1 MYVSARKITAANG
14 RMEDATAFATMLTQR
29 INEKLGSDLG
39 LAVEVGGDPNVLW
52 LNGRWDSLG
61 DFQKFNEG
69 FYADPQLVAAAAITD
84 SVASVTSDQINRMH
98 RAPGDRNAYAVVSRG
113 RIQME
118 NFVSAMAFIEELAE
132 LATSVGGV
140 ETGIALPVTGD
151 RYEAIFVQFAASMQ
165 ELQDLD
171 EKLFASEDY
180 LAMFAKASQYM
191 ESRFDSVF
199 AQRII

>member
-52 LNGRWDSLG
+52 LNGRWESLG
-61 DFQKFNEG
+61 DFQKFNEA
-69 FYADPQLVAAAAITD
+69 FYADPQLVAAAAVTD

-98 RAPGDRNAYAVVSRG
+98 RAPGDRNAYAVLSRG

-118 NFVSAMAFIEELAE
+118 NFVSAMAFMEELAE

>member
-1 MYVSARKITAANG
+1 MYVTGRKITAANG

-84 SVASVTSDQINRMH
+84 SVASITSDQINRMH

-118 NFVSAMAFIEELAE
+118 NFVSAMAFMEELAE

>member
-118 NFVSAMAFIEELAE
+118 NFISAMAFMEELAE

-140 ETGIALPVTGD
+140 ETGIALPVPGD

>member
-84 SVASVTSDQINRMH
+84 SVASITSDQINRMH

-118 NFVSAMAFIEELAE
+118 NFVSAMAFMEELAE

-180 LAMFAKASQYM
+180 LAMFAKASQFM

>member
-39 LAVEVGGDPNVLW
+39 LAIEVGGDPNVLW
-52 LNGRWDSLG
+52 LNGRWESLG
-61 DFQKFNEG
+61 DFQKFNEA

-98 RAPGDRNAYAVVSRG
+98 RAPGDRNAYAVLSRG

-118 NFVSAMAFIEELAE
+118 NFVSAMAFMDELAE
-132 LATSVGGV
+132 LASSVGGV

-151 RYEAIFVQFAASMQ
+151 RYEAIFVQFASSMQ
-165 ELQDLD
+165 ELQELD

-199 AQRII
+199 VQRII

>member
-14 RMEDATAFATMLTQR
+14 RMEDATAFATMLTER

-52 LNGRWDSLG
+52 LNGRWESLG
-61 DFQKFNEG
+61 NFQKFNEA

-84 SVASVTSDQINRMH
+84 SVAAVTSDQINRMH

-118 NFVSAMAFIEELAE
+118 NFVSAMAFMDELAE
-132 LATSVGGV
+132 LATSVGGI

-151 RYEAIFVQFAASMQ
+151 RYEAIFVQFASSMQ

>member
-52 LNGRWDSLG
+52 LNGRWESLG
-61 DFQKFNEG
+61 DFQKFNEA
-69 FYADPQLVAAAAITD
+69 FYADPQLVAAAAVTD

-118 NFVSAMAFIEELAE
+118 NFVSAMAFMEELAE

>member
-84 SVASVTSDQINRMH
+84 SVASITSDQINRMH

-118 NFVSAMAFIEELAE
+118 NFVSAMAFMEELAE

-140 ETGIALPVTGD
+140 GTGIALPVTGD

>member
-1 MYVSARKITAANG
+1 MYVSAKKITAANG

-84 SVASVTSDQINRMH
+84 SVASITSDQINRMH

-118 NFVSAMAFIEELAE
+118 NFVSAMAFMEELAE

>member
-69 FYADPQLVAAAAITD
+69 FYADPQLVAAAAITG
-84 SVASVTSDQINRMH
+84 SVASITSDQINRMH

-118 NFVSAMAFIEELAE
+118 NFVSAMAFMEELAE

>member
-52 LNGRWDSLG
+52 LNGRWESLG
-61 DFQKFNEG
+61 DFQRFNEA
-69 FYADPQLVAAAAITD
+69 FYADPQLVAAAAVTD

-98 RAPGDRNAYAVVSRG
+98 RAPGDRNAYAVLSRG

-118 NFVSAMAFIEELAE
+118 NFVSAMAFMEELAE

>member
-84 SVASVTSDQINRMH
+84 SVASITSDQINRMH
-98 RAPGDRNAYAVVSRG
+98 RAPGDRNAFY
-113 RIQME
+113 
-118 NFVSAMAFIEELAE
+118 
-132 LATSVGGV
+132 
-140 ETGIALPVTGD
+140 
-151 RYEAIFVQFAASMQ
+151 
-165 ELQDLD
+165 
-171 EKLFASEDY
+171 
-180 LAMFAKASQYM
+180 
-191 ESRFDSVF
+191 
-199 AQRII
+199 

>member
-52 LNGRWDSLG
+52 LNGRWESLG
-61 DFQKFNEG
+61 DFQRFNEA
-69 FYADPQLVAAAAITD
+69 FYADPQLVAAAAVTD

-98 RAPGDRNAYAVVSRG
+98 RAPGDRNAYAVLSRG

-118 NFVSAMAFIEELAE
+118 NFVSAMAFMEELAE

-140 ETGIALPVTGD
+140 GTCIALPVTGD

>member
-1 MYVSARKITAANG
+1 MYVSARKITATNG

-84 SVASVTSDQINRMH
+84 SVASITSDQINRMH

-118 NFVSAMAFIEELAE
+118 NFVSAMAFMDELAE

>member
-84 SVASVTSDQINRMH
+84 SVASITSDQINRMH

-118 NFVSAMAFIEELAE
+118 NFVSAMAFMEELAE

>member
-1 MYVSARKITAANG
+1 MEKISHFIDGKIYSVPSSRT
-14 RMEDATAFATMLTQR
+14 
-29 INEKLGSDLG
+29 GSVFNPAIGQQIAEVELASKDTVK
-39 LAVEVGGDPNVLW
+39 LAVNSASKAYLKWSKTTPISRSRILEKYK
-52 LNGRWDSLG
+52 SL
-61 DFQKFNEG
+61 
-69 FYADPQLVAAAAITD
+69 
-84 SVASVTSDQINRMH
+84 
-98 RAPGDRNAYAVVSRG
+98 VVKN
-113 RIQME
+113 MD
-118 NFVSAMAFIEELAE
+118 ELAE

>member
-52 LNGRWDSLG
+52 LNGRWESLG
-61 DFQKFNEG
+61 DFQKFNEA

-84 SVASVTSDQINRMH
+84 SVAAVTSDQINRMH

-118 NFVSAMAFIEELAE
+118 NFVSAMAFMEELAE

>member
-118 NFVSAMAFIEELAE
+118 NFVSAMAFMEELAE

-191 ESRFDSVF
+191 ELRFDSVF

>member
-98 RAPGDRNAYAVVSRG
+98 RAPGDRNAYAVLSRG

-118 NFVSAMAFIEELAE
+118 NFVSAMAFMDELAE
-132 LATSVGGV
+132 LASSVGGV

>member
-1 MYVSARKITAANG
+1 MTACCIDPEVSVLC
-14 RMEDATAFATMLTQR
+14 ATIGTVCSCWFD
-29 INEKLGSDLG
+29 EKLGSDLG

-52 LNGRWDSLG
+52 LNGRWESLG
-61 DFQKFNEG
+61 DFQKFNEA
-69 FYADPQLVAAAAITD
+69 FYADPQLVAAAAVTD

-98 RAPGDRNAYAVVSRG
+98 RAPGDRNAYAVLSRG

-118 NFVSAMAFIEELAE
+118 NFVSAMAFMDELAE

>member
-84 SVASVTSDQINRMH
+84 SVASITSDQINRMH

-118 NFVSAMAFIEELAE
+118 NFVSAMDFMEELAE

>member
-84 SVASVTSDQINRMH
+84 SVASITSDQINRMH

-118 NFVSAMAFIEELAE
+118 NFISAMAFMEELAE

>member
-52 LNGRWDSLG
+52 LNGRWESLG
-61 DFQKFNEG
+61 DFQKFNEA
-69 FYADPQLVAAAAITD
+69 FYADPQLVAAAAVTD

-98 RAPGDRNAYAVVSRG
+98 RAPGDRNAYAVLSRG

-118 NFVSAMAFIEELAE
+118 NFVSAMAFMDELAE

-151 RYEAIFVQFAASMQ
+151 RYEAIFAQFAASMQ

>member
-39 LAVEVGGDPNVLW
+39 LAIEVGGDPNVLW
-52 LNGRWDSLG
+52 LNGRWESLG
-61 DFQKFNEG
+61 DFQKFNEA

-98 RAPGDRNAYAVVSRG
+98 RAPGDRNAYAVLSRG

-118 NFVSAMAFIEELAE
+118 NFVSAMAFMEELAE

>member
-52 LNGRWDSLG
+52 LNGRWESLG
-61 DFQKFNEG
+61 DFQKFNEA
-69 FYADPQLVAAAAITD
+69 FYADPQLVAAAAVTD

-98 RAPGDRNAYAVVSRG
+98 RAPGDRNAYAVLSRG

-118 NFVSAMAFIEELAE
+118 NFVSAMAFMNELAE

>member
-84 SVASVTSDQINRMH
+84 SVASITSDQINRMH

-118 NFVSAMAFIEELAE
+118 NFVSAMAFMEELAE

-140 ETGIALPVTGD
+140 ETGISLPVTGD

>member
-84 SVASVTSDQINRMH
+84 SVASITSDQNNRMH

-118 NFVSAMAFIEELAE
+118 NFVSAMAFMEELAE

>member
-52 LNGRWDSLG
+52 LNGRWESLG
-61 DFQKFNEG
+61 DFQRFNEA
-69 FYADPQLVAAAAITD
+69 FYADPQLVAAAAVTD

-98 RAPGDRNAYAVVSRG
+98 RAPGDRNAYAVLSRG

-118 NFVSAMAFIEELAE
+118 NFVSAMAFMDELAE

>member
-1 MYVSARKITAANG
+1 MYVAARKITAANG

-84 SVASVTSDQINRMH
+84 SVASITSDQINRMH

-118 NFVSAMAFIEELAE
+118 NFVSAMAFMEELAE

-140 ETGIALPVTGD
+140 ETGIALPVIGD

>member
-52 LNGRWDSLG
+52 LNGRWESLG
-61 DFQKFNEG
+61 DFQKFNEA
-69 FYADPQLVAAAAITD
+69 FYADPQLVAAAAVTD

-98 RAPGDRNAYAVVSRG
+98 RAPGDRNAYAVLSRG

-118 NFVSAMAFIEELAE
+118 NFVSAMAFMDELAE

>member
-1 MYVSARKITAANG
+1 MPAVNNVASANKP
-14 RMEDATAFATMLTQR
+14 
-29 INEKLGSDLG
+29 G
-39 LAVEVGGDPNVLW
+39 LAIPV
-52 LNGRWDSLG
+52 
-61 DFQKFNEG
+61 
-69 FYADPQLVAAAAITD
+69 
-84 SVASVTSDQINRMH
+84 
-98 RAPGDRNAYAVVSRG
+98 
-113 RIQME
+113 
-118 NFVSAMAFIEELAE
+118 
-132 LATSVGGV
+132 
-140 ETGIALPVTGD
+140 LPVTGD

>member
-61 DFQKFNEG
+61 DFHKFNEG

-118 NFVSAMAFIEELAE
+118 NFISAMAFMEELAE
-132 LATSVGGV
+132 VATSVGGV

-180 LAMFAKASQYM
+180 
-191 ESRFDSVF
+191 
-199 AQRII
+199 

>member
-118 NFVSAMAFIEELAE
+118 NFVSAMAFMEELAE

-180 LAMFAKASQYM
+180 VAMFAKASQYM

>member
-1 MYVSARKITAANG
+1 
-14 RMEDATAFATMLTQR
+14 
-29 INEKLGSDLG
+29 
-39 LAVEVGGDPNVLW
+39 
-52 LNGRWDSLG
+52 
-61 DFQKFNEG
+61 
-69 FYADPQLVAAAAITD
+69 
-84 SVASVTSDQINRMH
+84 MH

-118 NFVSAMAFIEELAE
+118 NFVSAMAFMEELAE

>member
-118 NFVSAMAFIEELAE
+118 NFVSAMAFMEELAE
-132 LATSVGGV
+132 LATSVGVV

>member
-14 RMEDATAFATMLTQR
+14 RMEDATAFATMLTER

-52 LNGRWDSLG
+52 LNGRWESLG
-61 DFQKFNEG
+61 DFQKFNEA

-84 SVASVTSDQINRMH
+84 SVAAVTSDQINRMH

-118 NFVSAMAFIEELAE
+118 NFVSAMAFMDELAE
-132 LATSVGGV
+132 LATSVGGI

-151 RYEAIFVQFAASMQ
+151 RYEAIFVQFASSMQ

>member
-52 LNGRWDSLG
+52 LNGRWESLG
-61 DFQKFNEG
+61 DFQKFNEA

-84 SVASVTSDQINRMH
+84 SVAAVTSDQINRMH

-118 NFVSAMAFIEELAE
+118 NFVSAMAFMDELAE
-132 LATSVGGV
+132 LATSVGGI

-151 RYEAIFVQFAASMQ
+151 RYEAIFVQFASSMQ

>member
-1 MYVSARKITAANG
+1 MYVSARKITATNG

-84 SVASVTSDQINRMH
+84 SVASITSDQINRMH

-118 NFVSAMAFIEELAE
+118 NFISAMAFMEELAE

>member
-52 LNGRWDSLG
+52 LNGRWESLG
-61 DFQKFNEG
+61 DFQKFNEA

-84 SVASVTSDQINRMH
+84 SVAAVTSDQINRMH

-118 NFVSAMAFIEELAE
+118 NFVSAMDFMEELAE